1 MGEPNYG
8 RNSQRREIRSSRLSE
23 GELSGGGFCLDFVE
37 GSLSKTHSVKIFR
50 GSVKIFRG
58 SVKTFRG
65 SVETFRGS
73 VKSFRGCVETFG
85 GTCCLAVCIVAML
98 LLGGCSS
105 TGNSSGYGASF
116 SGRAGYSPV
125 NHAREQLEWI
135 RRNGK
140 SLSEAELY
148 YAQNT
153 PWSGQSLT
161 SGQRRRWIATNTDGI
176 RQRSAEEAAS
186 SRQRLLERPRVM
198 DSARDRWQE
207 ENRGQAGGSP

>member
-37 GSLSKTHSVKIFR
+37 GSLSKTH
-50 GSVKIFRG
+50 SVKIFRG

-176 RQRSAEEAAS
+176 RQRSAEEAAA

>member
-1 MGEPNYG
+1 MSFGFRRYMGEPNYG

-65 SVETFRGS
+65 
-73 VKSFRGCVETFG
+73 CVETFG

-116 SGRAGYSPV
+116 SGRAGFSPV

-176 RQRSAEEAAS
+176 RQRSAEETAA

>member
-50 GSVKIFRG
+50 GSVKI
-58 SVKTFRG
+58 FRG

>member
-1 MGEPNYG
+1 MSFGFRLNMGVSNYG
-8 RNSQRREIRSSRLSE
+8 KNSQRREIRSSRLSD
-23 GELSGGGFCLDFVE
+23 GELSGGGFCLDIDA
-37 GSLSKTHSVKIFR
+37 GSLSKTH
-50 GSVKIFRG
+50 G
-58 SVKTFRG
+58 
-65 SVETFRGS
+65 
-73 VKSFRGCVETFG
+73 VKSFCGKSFCGMCFLT
-85 GTCCLAVCIVAML
+85 AYIVVVL

-116 SGRAGYSPV
+116 SGRAGFSPV

-135 RRNGK
+135 RRNGN

-176 RQRSAEEAAS
+176 RQRSAEEATT
-186 SRQRLLERPRVM
+186 SRQRVLERPRVM
-198 DSARDRWQE
+198 DSARDRWRE

>member
-1 MGEPNYG
+1 MSFGFRLYMGEPNNG
-8 RNSQRREIRSSRLSE
+8 SNSQRCEIRSSRLFE
-23 GELSGGGFCLDFVE
+23 GELSGGGFRLDFDE
-37 GSLSKTHSVKIFR
+37 GSLSKTHC
-50 GSVKIFRG
+50 
-58 SVKTFRG
+58 
-65 SVETFRGS
+65 
-73 VKSFRGCVETFG
+73 VKSFRGCVKSFRG
-85 GTCCLAVCIVAML
+85 MCCLTVCIVVML

-116 SGRAGYSPV
+116 SGRAGFSPV

>member
-1 MGEPNYG
+1 MSFGFRRYMGEPNYG

-50 GSVKIFRG
+50 GSVK
-58 SVKTFRG
+58 TFRG
-65 SVETFRGS
+65 S
-73 VKSFRGCVETFG
+73 VETFG

>member
-58 SVKTFRG
+58 SVK
-65 SVETFRGS
+65 TFRGS

>member
-50 GSVKIFRG
+50 GSVK
-58 SVKTFRG
+58 TFRG

-73 VKSFRGCVETFG
+73 VKSFRGCVEAFG

>member
-37 GSLSKTHSVKIFR
+37 GSLSKTH
-50 GSVKIFRG
+50 SVKIFRG

>member
-65 SVETFRGS
+65 SVETFGGS
-73 VKSFRGCVETFG
+73 VETFG

>member
-50 GSVKIFRG
+50 GSVK
-58 SVKTFRG
+58 TFRG
-65 SVETFRGS
+65 SVETFGGS
-73 VKSFRGCVETFG
+73 VETFG

>member
-23 GELSGGGFCLDFVE
+23 GELSGGGFCLEFVE
-37 GSLSKTHSVKIFR
+37 GSLSKTH
-50 GSVKIFRG
+50 SVKIFRG

>member
-1 MGEPNYG
+1 M
-8 RNSQRREIRSSRLSE
+8 
-23 GELSGGGFCLDFVE
+23 
-37 GSLSKTHSVKIFR
+37 
-50 GSVKIFRG
+50 
-58 SVKTFRG
+58 
-65 SVETFRGS
+65 
-73 VKSFRGCVETFG
+73 KSFRGCVETFG

>member
-37 GSLSKTHSVKIFR
+37 GSLSKTHSVKI
-50 GSVKIFRG
+50 
-58 SVKTFRG
+58 FRG

-116 SGRAGYSPV
+116 SGIAGHSPV

>member
-1 MGEPNYG
+1 MSFGFRRYMGEPNYG

-37 GSLSKTHSVKIFR
+37 GSLSKTHSVKI
-50 GSVKIFRG
+50 
-58 SVKTFRG
+58 FRG

>member
-1 MGEPNYG
+1 VSFGFRLNMGESNYG
-8 RNSQRREIRSSRLSE
+8 KNSQRREIRSSRLSD
-23 GELSGGGFCLDFVE
+23 GELSGGGFCLDIDA
-37 GSLSKTHSVKIFR
+37 GSLSKTHC
-50 GSVKIFRG
+50 
-58 SVKTFRG
+58 
-65 SVETFRGS
+65 
-73 VKSFRGCVETFG
+73 VKSFRGCVETFRG
-85 GTCCLAVCIVAML
+85 LCCLTACIVVVL

-116 SGRAGYSPV
+116 SGRAGFSPV

-135 RRNGK
+135 RRNGN

-176 RQRSAEEAAS
+176 RQRSAEEAAA
-186 SRQRLLERPRVM
+186 SRQRVLERPRVM

>member
-37 GSLSKTHSVKIFR
+37 GSLSKTHSVKI
-50 GSVKIFRG
+50 
-58 SVKTFRG
+58 FRG

>member
-50 GSVKIFRG
+50 GSVK
-58 SVKTFRG
+58 TFRG

-85 GTCCLAVCIVAML
+85 GTCCLAGCIVAVL

>member
-50 GSVKIFRG
+50 GSV
-58 SVKTFRG
+58 
-65 SVETFRGS
+65 ETFRGS

-85 GTCCLAVCIVAML
+85 GMCCLAVCIVAML

-176 RQRSAEEAAS
+176 RQRSAEETAA

>member
-50 GSVKIFRG
+50 GSVK
-58 SVKTFRG
+58 T
-65 SVETFRGS
+65 
-73 VKSFRGCVETFG
+73 FRGCVETFG

-176 RQRSAEEAAS
+176 RQRSAEEAAA

>member
-1 MGEPNYG
+1 MSFGFRRYMGEPNYG

-37 GSLSKTHSVKIFR
+37 GSLSKTHSVKI
-50 GSVKIFRG
+50 
-58 SVKTFRG
+58 
-65 SVETFRGS
+65 FRGS

>member
-50 GSVKIFRG
+50 GSVK
-58 SVKTFRG
+58 TFRG
-65 SVETFRGS
+65 SVETF
-73 VKSFRGCVETFG
+73 G
-85 GTCCLAVCIVAML
+85 GMCCLAVCIVAML

-176 RQRSAEEAAS
+176 RQRSAEEAAA

>member
-50 GSVKIFRG
+50 GSVETFRG
-58 SVKTFRG
+58 SVKSFRG
-65 SVETFRGS
+65 C

>member
-1 MGEPNYG
+1 MGVSNYG
-8 RNSQRREIRSSRLSE
+8 KNSQRREIRSSRLSD
-23 GELSGGGFCLDFVE
+23 GELSGGGFCLDIDA
-37 GSLSKTHSVKIFR
+37 GSLSKTH
-50 GSVKIFRG
+50 G
-58 SVKTFRG
+58 
-65 SVETFRGS
+65 
-73 VKSFRGCVETFG
+73 VKSFCGKSFCGMCFLT
-85 GTCCLAVCIVAML
+85 AYIVVVL

-116 SGRAGYSPV
+116 SGRAGFSPV

-135 RRNGK
+135 RRNGN

-176 RQRSAEEAAS
+176 RQRSAEEATT
-186 SRQRLLERPRVM
+186 SRQRVLERPRVM
-198 DSARDRWQE
+198 DSARDRWRE

>member
-50 GSVKIFRG
+50 GSVK
-58 SVKTFRG
+58 
-65 SVETFRGS
+65 TFRGS